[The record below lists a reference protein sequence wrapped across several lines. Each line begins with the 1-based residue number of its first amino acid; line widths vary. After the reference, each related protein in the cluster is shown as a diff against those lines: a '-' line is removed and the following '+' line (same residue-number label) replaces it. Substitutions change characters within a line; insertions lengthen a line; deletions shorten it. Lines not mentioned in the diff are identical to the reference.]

1 MVTIKDKQTG
11 QFIGSIS
18 EQQLQFLV
26 DELEE
31 EHRDDQDYYFH
42 RSQIEIFKEMGAD
55 ESLVELLERA
65 MGELD
70 ELEIVWSREL

>member
-1 MVTIKDKQTG
+1 MVTIKDKQSG
-11 QFIGSIS
+11 EYIGSIS
-18 EQQLQFLV
+18 EQQLQFLI

-31 EHRDDQDYYFH
+31 EHRHDQDYYFH

-55 ESLVELLERA
+55 KSLVAMLESA
-65 MGELD
+65 MGELE